1 MLKVV
6 CIPAYNEERIIQ
18 DVILECQKYADKIL
32 VCDDGSKDDTF
43 NVAEK
48 AGAVVLRHEKN
59 LGKGAALKTL
69 FAECKKMDAELIV
82 TIDGDGQFLPEEIQ
96 KLTDPI
102 KTDHFDIVIGN
113 RFSQSEEMPSYR
125 KAGNKMLDKFTKLA
139 AQLPFEDTQ
148 SGFRAY
154 SKNAIEKISFSTNG
168 FGVDSEI
175 LVDAVKKDLKITE
188 QNVTV
193 LYNTGDKTSTK
204 NPVSHSMGVIASI
217 LELIAINH
225 PLKYLGIPG
234 IILLVIGI
242 VYSVTVMAIFN
253 ETRYFSIP
261 STLLALGSLV
271 NECTEYKEG
280 FIIKEIVKNCIK
292 NNFNTKDFDKENND
306 KEEKQLENEEVLF
319 IERTAYDINVSS
331 LIAGL
336 GLGGLAIALAA
347 QDTIRNLLGGVTI
360 FADKPFEVGD
370 WVVVDGVEGT
380 VEAVGFRSTRVR
392 TFYNSL
398 ISVPNGNL
406 MDSGIDNMGKRRW
419 RRYKTTLGVAYHT
432 KPDQLQAFVEGIR
445 AIIQANPGMRQDY
458 YIVEF
463 HGFGATSLD
472 ILVYCF
478 IDAEDWNQEL
488 RTRHVLNLDIM
499 RLAESLQVEFAFPT
513 QTLHIARMPGQP
525 QELPEIPERTHLREV
540 IDSFGPGG
548 NNGQRI
554 DQPIT
559 DGHESVLE
567 SPYAQADE
575 G

>member
-1 MLKVV
+1 M
-6 CIPAYNEERIIQ
+6 I
-18 DVILECQKYADKIL
+18 
-32 VCDDGSKDDTF
+32 
-43 NVAEK
+43 VA
-48 AGAVVLRHEKN
+48 APN
-59 LGKGAALKTL
+59 W
-69 FAECKKMDAELIV
+69 F
-82 TIDGDGQFLPEEIQ
+82 
-96 KLTDPI
+96 TD
-102 KTDHFDIVIGN
+102 
-113 RFSQSEEMPSYR
+113 E
-125 KAGNKMLDKFTKLA
+125 
-139 AQLPFEDTQ
+139 
-148 SGFRAY
+148 
-154 SKNAIEKISFSTNG
+154 
-168 FGVDSEI
+168 
-175 LVDAVKKDLKITE
+175 
-188 QNVTV
+188 
-193 LYNTGDKTSTK
+193 
-204 NPVSHSMGVIASI
+204 
-217 LELIAINH
+217 
-225 PLKYLGIPG
+225 YLGIEIEQYIG
-234 IILLVIGI
+234 FGLLAIAVTILHFTLLRLITIFVRRRYSGDDLSFWEVERRRLNRGILLVTAGI
-242 VYSVTVMAIFN
+242 
-253 ETRYFSIP
+253 
-261 STLLALGSLV
+261 TLLVGFPMLDFDPEIENVVNQIASLV
-271 NECTEYKEG
+271 AAVGVLQVAYRAIDIFMDVLARRATKTESKLDDSL
-280 FIIKEIVKNCIK
+280 VP
-292 NNFNTKDFDKENND
+292 
-306 KEEKQLENEEVLF
+306 LL
-319 IERTAYDINVSS
+319 RTAVRLFVTFVGLLFVLQNLDINVSS

-347 QDTIRNLLGGVTI
+347 QDTVRNLLGGVTI

-406 MDSGIDNMGKRRW
+406 MDSGIDNMGQRRW

-478 IDAEDWNQEL
+478 IDAEDWNEEL

-513 QTLHIARMPGQP
+513 QTLHIARMPGQAE
-525 QELPEIPERTHLREV
+525 ELPEIPDRTDLRNV
-540 IDSFGPGG
+540 VNSFGPGG
-548 NNGQRI
+548 KSGQRV

>member
-1 MLKVV
+1 M
-6 CIPAYNEERIIQ
+6 I
-18 DVILECQKYADKIL
+18 
-32 VCDDGSKDDTF
+32 
-43 NVAEK
+43 VATP
-48 AGAVVLRHEKN
+48 N
-59 LGKGAALKTL
+59 W
-69 FAECKKMDAELIV
+69 F
-82 TIDGDGQFLPEEIQ
+82 
-96 KLTDPI
+96 TD
-102 KTDHFDIVIGN
+102 
-113 RFSQSEEMPSYR
+113 E
-125 KAGNKMLDKFTKLA
+125 
-139 AQLPFEDTQ
+139 
-148 SGFRAY
+148 
-154 SKNAIEKISFSTNG
+154 
-168 FGVDSEI
+168 
-175 LVDAVKKDLKITE
+175 
-188 QNVTV
+188 
-193 LYNTGDKTSTK
+193 
-204 NPVSHSMGVIASI
+204 
-217 LELIAINH
+217 
-225 PLKYLGIPG
+225 YLGIEIEQYIG
-234 IILLVIGI
+234 FGLLAVIVTLLHFALLRLITIFIRRRYSGDDLSFWEVERQRLNRGILLVTIGI
-242 VYSVTVMAIFN
+242 
-253 ETRYFSIP
+253 
-261 STLLALGSLV
+261 TLLVGFPMLDFDMEIENVVNQIASLIAAGGVLQVAYRGIDIFMDVLTRRASETESKLDDSLV
-271 NECTEYKEG
+271 P
-280 FIIKEIVKNCIK
+280 
-292 NNFNTKDFDKENND
+292 
-306 KEEKQLENEEVLF
+306 LL
-319 IERTAYDINVSS
+319 RTAVRLFVTFVGLLFVLQNLDINVSS

-347 QDTIRNLLGGVTI
+347 QDTVRNLLGGVTI

-406 MDSGIDNMGKRRW
+406 MDSGIDNMGQRRW

-478 IDAEDWNQEL
+478 IDAEDWNEEL

-525 QELPEIPERTHLREV
+525 QQLPEIPDRTDLRDV
-540 IDSFGPGG
+540 VNSFGPGG
-548 NNGQRI
+548 RSGQRV

>member
-1 MLKVV
+1 M
-6 CIPAYNEERIIQ
+6 I
-18 DVILECQKYADKIL
+18 
-32 VCDDGSKDDTF
+32 
-43 NVAEK
+43 VA
-48 AGAVVLRHEKN
+48 APN
-59 LGKGAALKTL
+59 W
-69 FAECKKMDAELIV
+69 F
-82 TIDGDGQFLPEEIQ
+82 
-96 KLTDPI
+96 TD
-102 KTDHFDIVIGN
+102 
-113 RFSQSEEMPSYR
+113 E
-125 KAGNKMLDKFTKLA
+125 
-139 AQLPFEDTQ
+139 
-148 SGFRAY
+148 
-154 SKNAIEKISFSTNG
+154 
-168 FGVDSEI
+168 
-175 LVDAVKKDLKITE
+175 
-188 QNVTV
+188 
-193 LYNTGDKTSTK
+193 
-204 NPVSHSMGVIASI
+204 
-217 LELIAINH
+217 
-225 PLKYLGIPG
+225 YLGIEIEQYIG
-234 IILLVIGI
+234 FGLLAIAVTILHFALLRLITIFVRRRYSGDDLSFWEVERRRLNRGILLVTAGI
-242 VYSVTVMAIFN
+242 
-253 ETRYFSIP
+253 
-261 STLLALGSLV
+261 TLLVGFPMLDFDPEIENIVNQIASLV
-271 NECTEYKEG
+271 AAVGVLQVAYRAIDIFMDVLARRATQTESKLDDSL
-280 FIIKEIVKNCIK
+280 VP
-292 NNFNTKDFDKENND
+292 
-306 KEEKQLENEEVLF
+306 LL
-319 IERTAYDINVSS
+319 RTAVRLFVTFVGLLFVLQNLDINVSS

-347 QDTIRNLLGGVTI
+347 QDTVRNLLGGVTI

-406 MDSGIDNMGKRRW
+406 MDSGIDNMGQRRW

-478 IDAEDWNQEL
+478 IDAEDWNEEL

-513 QTLHIARMPGQP
+513 QTLHIANMPGRAQ
-525 QELPEIPERTHLREV
+525 QLPDIPDRTDLRNV
-540 IDSFGPGG
+540 VNSFGPGG
-548 NNGQRI
+548 KSGQRV

>member
-1 MLKVV
+1 M
-6 CIPAYNEERIIQ
+6 I
-18 DVILECQKYADKIL
+18 
-32 VCDDGSKDDTF
+32 
-43 NVAEK
+43 VA
-48 AGAVVLRHEKN
+48 APN
-59 LGKGAALKTL
+59 W
-69 FAECKKMDAELIV
+69 F
-82 TIDGDGQFLPEEIQ
+82 
-96 KLTDPI
+96 TD
-102 KTDHFDIVIGN
+102 
-113 RFSQSEEMPSYR
+113 E
-125 KAGNKMLDKFTKLA
+125 
-139 AQLPFEDTQ
+139 
-148 SGFRAY
+148 
-154 SKNAIEKISFSTNG
+154 
-168 FGVDSEI
+168 
-175 LVDAVKKDLKITE
+175 
-188 QNVTV
+188 
-193 LYNTGDKTSTK
+193 
-204 NPVSHSMGVIASI
+204 
-217 LELIAINH
+217 
-225 PLKYLGIPG
+225 YLGIEIEQYIG
-234 IILLVIGI
+234 FGLLAIAVTILHFALLRLITIFVRRRYSGDDLSFWEVERRRLNRGILLVTAGI
-242 VYSVTVMAIFN
+242 
-253 ETRYFSIP
+253 
-261 STLLALGSLV
+261 TLLVGFPMLDFDPEIENIVNQIASLV
-271 NECTEYKEG
+271 AAVGVLQVAYRAIDIFMDVLARRATQTESKLDDSL
-280 FIIKEIVKNCIK
+280 VP
-292 NNFNTKDFDKENND
+292 
-306 KEEKQLENEEVLF
+306 LL
-319 IERTAYDINVSS
+319 RTAVRLFVTFVGLLFVLQNLDINVSS

-347 QDTIRNLLGGVTI
+347 QDTVRNLLGGVTI

-406 MDSGIDNMGKRRW
+406 MDSGIDNMGQRRW

-478 IDAEDWNQEL
+478 IDAEDWNEEL

-513 QTLHIARMPGQP
+513 QTLHIARMPGQAE
-525 QELPEIPERTHLREV
+525 ELPEIPDRTDLRNV
-540 IDSFGPGG
+540 VNSFGPGG
-548 NNGQRI
+548 ESGQRV

>member
-1 MLKVV
+1 M
-6 CIPAYNEERIIQ
+6 I
-18 DVILECQKYADKIL
+18 
-32 VCDDGSKDDTF
+32 
-43 NVAEK
+43 VA
-48 AGAVVLRHEKN
+48 APN
-59 LGKGAALKTL
+59 W
-69 FAECKKMDAELIV
+69 F
-82 TIDGDGQFLPEEIQ
+82 
-96 KLTDPI
+96 TD
-102 KTDHFDIVIGN
+102 
-113 RFSQSEEMPSYR
+113 E
-125 KAGNKMLDKFTKLA
+125 
-139 AQLPFEDTQ
+139 
-148 SGFRAY
+148 
-154 SKNAIEKISFSTNG
+154 
-168 FGVDSEI
+168 
-175 LVDAVKKDLKITE
+175 
-188 QNVTV
+188 
-193 LYNTGDKTSTK
+193 
-204 NPVSHSMGVIASI
+204 
-217 LELIAINH
+217 
-225 PLKYLGIPG
+225 YLGIEIEQYIG
-234 IILLVIGI
+234 FGLLAIVVTILHFALLRLITIFVRRRYSGDDLSFWEVERRRLNRGILLVTAGI
-242 VYSVTVMAIFN
+242 
-253 ETRYFSIP
+253 
-261 STLLALGSLV
+261 TLLVGFPMLDFDPEIENVVNQIASLV
-271 NECTEYKEG
+271 AAVGVLQVAYRAIDIFMDVLARRATETESKLDDSL
-280 FIIKEIVKNCIK
+280 VP
-292 NNFNTKDFDKENND
+292 
-306 KEEKQLENEEVLF
+306 LL
-319 IERTAYDINVSS
+319 RTAVRLFVTFVGLLFVLQNLDINVSS

-347 QDTIRNLLGGVTI
+347 QDTVRNLLGGVTI

-406 MDSGIDNMGKRRW
+406 MDSGIDNMGQRRW

-478 IDAEDWNQEL
+478 IDAEDWNEEL

-513 QTLHIARMPGQP
+513 QTLHIARMPGHA
-525 QELPEIPERTHLREV
+525 QELPEIPDRTNLRNV
-540 IDSFGPGG
+540 VNSFGPGG
-548 NNGQRI
+548 KSGQRV

>member
-1 MLKVV
+1 MVV
-6 CIPAYNEERIIQ
+6 
-18 DVILECQKYADKIL
+18 
-32 VCDDGSKDDTF
+32 
-43 NVAEK
+43 
-48 AGAVVLRHEKN
+48 
-59 LGKGAALKTL
+59 
-69 FAECKKMDAELIV
+69 
-82 TIDGDGQFLPEEIQ
+82 
-96 KLTDPI
+96 
-102 KTDHFDIVIGN
+102 
-113 RFSQSEEMPSYR
+113 
-125 KAGNKMLDKFTKLA
+125 A
-139 AQLPFEDTQ
+139 AQNWFTDE
-148 SGFRAY
+148 
-154 SKNAIEKISFSTNG
+154 
-168 FGVDSEI
+168 
-175 LVDAVKKDLKITE
+175 
-188 QNVTV
+188 
-193 LYNTGDKTSTK
+193 
-204 NPVSHSMGVIASI
+204 
-217 LELIAINH
+217 
-225 PLKYLGIPG
+225 YLGIEIEQYIG
-234 IILLVIGI
+234 FGLLAVVVTLLHFALLRLITMFVRRRYSGNDLSFWEDERRRLNRGILLVTTGI
-242 VYSVTVMAIFN
+242 
-253 ETRYFSIP
+253 
-261 STLLALGSLV
+261 TLLVGFPMLDFDPEIENVVNQISSLIAAVGVLQVAYRGIDIFMDVLTRRASETESKLDDSLV
-271 NECTEYKEG
+271 P
-280 FIIKEIVKNCIK
+280 
-292 NNFNTKDFDKENND
+292 
-306 KEEKQLENEEVLF
+306 LL
-319 IERTAYDINVSS
+319 RTAVRLFVTFVGLLFVLQNLDINVSS

-347 QDTIRNLLGGVTI
+347 QDTVRNLLGGVTI

-406 MDSGIDNMGKRRW
+406 MDSGIDNMGQRRW

-463 HGFGATSLD
+463 HGFGPTSLD

-478 IDAEDWNQEL
+478 IDAEDWNEEL

-525 QELPEIPERTHLREV
+525 QQLPEIPERADLHDV
-540 IDSFGPGG
+540 INSFGPGG
-548 NNGQRI
+548 SSGQRV

>member
-1 MLKVV
+1 MVV
-6 CIPAYNEERIIQ
+6 
-18 DVILECQKYADKIL
+18 
-32 VCDDGSKDDTF
+32 
-43 NVAEK
+43 
-48 AGAVVLRHEKN
+48 
-59 LGKGAALKTL
+59 AAPNW
-69 FAECKKMDAELIV
+69 F
-82 TIDGDGQFLPEEIQ
+82 
-96 KLTDPI
+96 TD
-102 KTDHFDIVIGN
+102 
-113 RFSQSEEMPSYR
+113 E
-125 KAGNKMLDKFTKLA
+125 
-139 AQLPFEDTQ
+139 
-148 SGFRAY
+148 
-154 SKNAIEKISFSTNG
+154 
-168 FGVDSEI
+168 
-175 LVDAVKKDLKITE
+175 
-188 QNVTV
+188 
-193 LYNTGDKTSTK
+193 
-204 NPVSHSMGVIASI
+204 
-217 LELIAINH
+217 
-225 PLKYLGIPG
+225 YLGIEIEQYIG
-234 IILLVIGI
+234 FGLLAIAVTILHFALLRLITIFVRRRYSGDDLSFWEVERRRLNRGILLVTAGI
-242 VYSVTVMAIFN
+242 
-253 ETRYFSIP
+253 
-261 STLLALGSLV
+261 TLLVGFPMLDFDPEIENIVNQIASLV
-271 NECTEYKEG
+271 AAVGVLQVAYRAIDIFMDVLARRATQTESKLDDSL
-280 FIIKEIVKNCIK
+280 VP
-292 NNFNTKDFDKENND
+292 
-306 KEEKQLENEEVLF
+306 LL
-319 IERTAYDINVSS
+319 RTAVRLFVTFVGLLFVLQNLDINVSS

-347 QDTIRNLLGGVTI
+347 QDTVRNLLGGVTI

-406 MDSGIDNMGKRRW
+406 MDSGIDNMGQRRW

-478 IDAEDWNQEL
+478 IDAEDWNEEL

-513 QTLHIARMPGQP
+513 QTLHIARMPGQAE
-525 QELPEIPERTHLREV
+525 ELPEIPDRTDLRNV
-540 IDSFGPGG
+540 VNSFGPGG
-548 NNGQRI
+548 KSGQRV